1 MDHHRYASSQD
12 EMREA
17 DFVPPIST
25 KLASG
30 SFSDSHPVNAKKRK
44 RKKKN
49 LECPRTPSVSS
60 IVIQLLRLYLL
71 FGAAAAEG
79 LSEGKRA
86 LRGAV
91 QLSLMEPYYRTY
103 VSRRMAVRL

>member
-1 MDHHRYASSQD
+1 
-12 EMREA
+12 MRRNE
-17 DFVPPIST
+17 
-25 KLASG
+25 KE
-30 SFSDSHPVNAKKRK
+30 KKT
-44 RKKKN
+44 

-71 FGAAAAEG
+71 YGAAAAEG